1 MDIAFFK
8 QALGIAFSGVPLTL
22 LVTVVT
28 LIIALPVGFFLTL
41 VRMKRIPVIHQLI
54 GIYLSFIRGTP
65 VIIQIFV
72 LYNSIPLLIAGVAKG
87 KFDVYAIHPIW
98 YAFVIFSFG
107 MAAIVAEIVRGAL
120 QTVDKG
126 QLEAAYSVGL
136 TVPQAYRRI
145 ILPQMLTAAL
155 PNLCTATVNL
165 VKATSLGYAI
175 ALPEITLRTKVAAN
189 AGYHYVEAYTA
200 IFIVYLL
207 ICLLI
212 EYAFHKTEQRVR
224 RYQGGIAC

>member
-1 MDIAFFK
+1 
-8 QALGIAFSGVPLTL
+8 
-22 LVTVVT
+22 
-28 LIIALPVGFFLTL
+28 
-41 VRMKRIPVIHQLI
+41 MKRIPVIHQLI